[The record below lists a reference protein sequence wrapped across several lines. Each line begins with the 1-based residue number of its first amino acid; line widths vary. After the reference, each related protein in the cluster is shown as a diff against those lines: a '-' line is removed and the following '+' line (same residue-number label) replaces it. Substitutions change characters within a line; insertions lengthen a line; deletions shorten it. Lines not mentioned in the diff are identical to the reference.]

1 MYCLWIFCI
10 SNAFPPL
17 AQVTVFDQQTQR
29 KLRSLKAGGA
39 EEANA
44 TLAWKTIEGLSHRTS
59 YIIRV
64 QAENKAGLSK
74 AADEIFVK
82 TRGEHCGDDC
92 TRYGLQGPRTFYK
105 NIVWVVCRLGEV
117 TRGHFI

>member
-1 MYCLWIFCI
+1 M
-10 SNAFPPL
+10 SSSQ
-17 AQVTVFDQQTQR
+17 QVTVFDQQTQR

-39 EEANA
+39 EESNA
-44 TLAWKTIEGLSHRTS
+44 TVAWATIEGLSHRTS

-82 TRGEHCGDDC
+82 TRGE
-92 TRYGLQGPRTFYK
+92 
-105 NIVWVVCRLGEV
+105 
-117 TRGHFI
+117 